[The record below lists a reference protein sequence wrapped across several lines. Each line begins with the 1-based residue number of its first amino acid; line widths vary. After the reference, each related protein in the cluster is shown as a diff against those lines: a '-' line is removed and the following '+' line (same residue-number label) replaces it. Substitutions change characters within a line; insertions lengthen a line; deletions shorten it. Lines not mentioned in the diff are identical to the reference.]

1 MQQFVTTKRTNGCGT
16 LLLRDEVVKTSAT
29 VFLLSPA
36 FCGGRRAGILLNP
49 KSQAESA
56 RLLRAGRMTLGT
68 AFAFMSGLYFRGKL
82 TYAERFGRALVI
94 TPTRGLQP
102 PSLPFTPAL
111 LREFAVGDVSLDN
124 PEYRS
129 ALERDICAIAK
140 TLADAPVVLLGSVAS
155 GKYVDVLLPILGDR
169 LRYPVSFIGRG
180 DMSRGGL
187 LLRSAAS
194 GEELEY
200 GPLTA
205 GVRPRGPRPP
215 KLDPS
220 TRVPLS
226 LGHEIPPRRD
236 DRGRSVVE
244 LALGTGT
251 PGTQGLD
258 AVVDLRLRPRP
269 RVHRRSK
276 S

>member
-1 MQQFVTTKRTNGCGT
+1 MRIEGRATYNRHRRFV
-16 LLLRDEVVKTSAT
+16 VT

-36 FCGGRRAGILLNP
+36 YCGGRRASILLNAE
-49 KSQAESA
+49 SQAVTAIEFRSGQMS
-56 RLLRAGRMTLGT
+56 LGR

-82 TYAERFGRALVI
+82 SYAERFGEPLVI

-102 PSLPFTPAL
+102 ASLPFNLKL

-124 PEYRS
+124 PEYRL
-129 ALERDICAIAK
+129 ALERDVKVLSRRIGV
-140 TLADAPVVLLGSVAS
+140 DSQVVLLGSVAS
-155 GKYVDVLLPILGDR
+155 GKYVDVLLPVLGDR

-200 GPLTA
+200 QALTA

-215 KLDPS
+215 KLDPL
-220 TRVPLS
+220 TRAAVS
-226 LGHEIPPRRD
+226 LGNERVHPRRD
-236 DRGRSVVE
+236 ADRGIVQP
-244 LALGTGT
+244 ALRAGKTGAE
-251 PGTQGLD
+251 GFG
-258 AVVDLRLRPRP
+258 AVVNLRLRARP
-269 RVHRRSK
+269 RVHRRAK

>member
-1 MQQFVTTKRTNGCGT
+1 VN
-16 LLLRDEVVKTSAT
+16 T

-36 FCGGRRAGILLNP
+36 FCGGRRASILLNP
-49 KSQAESA
+49 KSQAETT
-56 RLLRAGRMTLGT
+56 RELRAGRLSLGR

-82 TYAERFGRALVI
+82 TYAQRFGEPLVI
-94 TPTRGLQP
+94 TPTRGLQNP
-102 PSLPFTPAL
+102 DLKFTLAL

-129 ALERDICAIAK
+129 ALARDVEA
-140 TLADAPVVLLGSVAS
+140 LAARIGRSTPVVLLGSVAS
-155 GKYVDVLLPILGDR
+155 GKYVDVLLPILGER
-169 LRYPVSFIGRG
+169 LRYPVSFVGRG

-215 KLDPS
+215 KLDPL
-220 TRVPLS
+220 TRVAVS
-226 LGHEIPPRRD
+226 LVHEIDASRAGARR
-236 DRGRSVVE
+236 GIIE
-244 LALGTGT
+244 PALRAGT
-251 PGTQGLD
+251 PGAKRLD
-258 AVVDLRLRPRP
+258 AIVDIRLRPRP
-269 RVHRRSK
+269 RLHGRPRS
-276 S
+276 

>member
-1 MQQFVTTKRTNGCGT
+1 MKPI
-16 LLLRDEVVKTSAT
+16 
-29 VFLLSPA
+29 FLLSPA
-36 FCGGRRAGILLNP
+36 YCGGRRASILLNT
-49 KSQAESA
+49 KSEAVTALEFRS
-56 RLLRAGRMTLGT
+56 GRMSLGR

-82 TYAERFGRALVI
+82 SYAQRFGEALVI
-94 TPTRGLQP
+94 TPTRGLQDP
-102 PSLPFTPAL
+102 ELPFTLPL

-129 ALERDICAIAK
+129 ALERDVLALSARIGRK
-140 TLADAPVVLLGSVAS
+140 TQVVLLGSVAS

-169 LRYPVSFIGRG
+169 LRYPVSFVGRG

-215 KLDPS
+215 KLDPA
-220 TRVPLS
+220 TRVRPTTPS
-226 LGHEIPPRRD
+226 PRRGD
-236 DRGRSVVE
+236 PGVAVSLEHENHDSRDRARRGIIE
-244 LALGTGT
+244 PALRAGTSGAK
-251 PGTQGLD
+251 GLD
-258 AVVDLRLRPRP
+258 AVVDIRLRPRP
-269 RVHRRSK
+269 RVHRRPRS
-276 S
+276 

>member
-1 MQQFVTTKRTNGCGT
+1 
-16 LLLRDEVVKTSAT
+16 VKH

-36 FCGGRRAGILLNP
+36 FCGGRRASILLN
-49 KSQAESA
+49 A
-56 RLLRAGRMTLGT
+56 RSEAVTAREMRAGRLSLGR

-82 TYAERFGRALVI
+82 SYALRFGEALVI
-94 TPTRGLQP
+94 TPTRGLQDP
-102 PSLPFTPAL
+102 DLPFSLAL

-129 ALERDICAIAK
+129 ALERDTVTLSRRIGAK
-140 TLADAPVVLLGSVAS
+140 ARVVLLGSVAS

-169 LRYPVSFIGRG
+169 LLYPVSFIGRG

-200 GPLTA
+200 AALAA

-215 KLDPS
+215 RLDPA
-220 TRVPLS
+220 TRVRP
-226 LGHEIPPRRD
+226 
-236 DRGRSVVE
+236 
-244 LALGTGT
+244 T
-251 PGTQGLD
+251 TQGSRRGDPGVALSWEHETQHPRDRARGGIVEPALSAGASRAKGFD
-258 AVVDLRLRPRP
+258 AVVDIRLRPRP
-269 RVHRRSK
+269 RVHGRPRS
-276 S
+276 